1 MSDVIHVRYT
11 KWDGTLHWHFDA
23 VLMDRDHHGTW
34 LLVEP
39 GTEYRRGQEP
49 GRIDEHG
56 FVLLIPEIGW
66 WSAYFNAV
74 PRRSSRHL
82 VYVDINSAA
91 RWEGNT
97 VSLIDLDLDVT
108 LAPDGLVTLLDE
120 DEFEAH
126 QDLYGYPQDLVEKTR
141 ATAAD
146 VFDAISR
153 GDEPFG
159 GAGFGR
165 VADQLGWAP
174 GKVVEGHGAASGS
187 GGDVRFPQGT
197 LVLQFPHFARAGVAI
212 EGYMPATIN
221 VDLPFELVSRN
232 PMSRIEHLEW
242 LDGYPTET
250 FEFFESKIAVAGV
263 AHRALVYR
271 PDPATKPEFTQPGSV
286 VEVLAPPIEGIS
298 PGTPVSV
305 WVDPV
310 QAGFE
315 V

>member
-1 MSDVIHVRYT
+1 MPDAIHVRYA
-11 KWDGTLHWHFDA
+11 KWDGALHWHFDA
-23 VLMDRDHHGTW
+23 RLVDRDDHGTW

-39 GTEYRRGQEP
+39 GTAYRRGEEP
-49 GRIDEHG
+49 ERIDEHG
-56 FVLLIPEIGW
+56 FVLLIPETGW

-82 VYVDINSAA
+82 VYIDINSAA
-91 RWEGNT
+91 RWDGNT

-108 LAPDGLVTLLDE
+108 LSPDGEVRLIDE

-126 QDLYGYPQDLVEKTR
+126 QGLYGYPRDIIEKTR
-141 ATAAD
+141 QTATQ

-159 GAGFGR
+159 TAGFGR
-165 VADQLGWAP
+165 VAQQLGWVP
-174 GKVVEGHGAASGS
+174 GQVVEGHGAASGS
-187 GGDVRFPQGT
+187 GGDARFPQGT
-197 LVLQFPHFARAGVAI
+197 LALQFPHFAKAGIAV
-212 EGYMPATIN
+212 EHYMPATIN
-221 VDLPFELVSRN
+221 VDLPFELIPRN
-232 PMSRIEHLEW
+232 PISRIEHLEW

-250 FEFFESKIAVAGV
+250 FEFFDSKIAVAGV
-263 AHRALVYR
+263 AHRGLVYR
-271 PDPATKPEFTQPGSV
+271 PDPATKPEFSQPGSV
-286 VEVLAPPIEGIS
+286 VEVLAPPVDGIG

-305 WVDPV
+305 WVDPD